1 LFRLLPVALLF
12 TSNVFMTFAWYGH
25 LGYRERPLWLVILAS
40 WCIALPEYCFAVP
53 ANRLGSYHFSGVEL
67 KAMQEVITLSVFAI
81 FSVVY
86 LGQPDAQSRAWVRPH
101 RAWRRLRL
109 QWTILSWYELALTND
124 IYDN

>member
-1 LFRLLPVALLF
+1 VIRVLPVALLF

-53 ANRLGSYHFSGVEL
+53 ANRLGSYHFSGAEL

-81 FSVVY
+81 FSVLY
-86 LGQPDAQSRAWVRPH
+86 LGQPLTLNH
-101 RAWRRLRL
+101 LL
-109 QWTILSWYELALTND
+109 GFGLIALGAAFVFNGPF
-124 IYDN
+124 